1 MATSDRCNLPD
12 TIELLRQRLEEVIR
26 KQRFLLILDDVWN
39 EEEKKWGD
47 DLKPLLC
54 SVGGPGSVV
63 VVTCRSQQVASIMGT
78 IGPHELACLSEDD
91 AWELFSSKAFSKGVH
106 EQAEFVT
113 IGKCI
118 FKKCKGLPLA
128 LKTMAGLMSSKQQ
141 VDEWDA
147 IKESNVGDNARGKD
161 EIISILKLSYKHLSS
176 ELKQCFAFCAAQ
188 GL

>member
-1 MATSDRCNLPD
+1 MTDATCQTPSSCCDSD
-12 TIELLRQRLEEVIR
+12 LRKLFASRGFYLFSMMYGMKR
-26 KQRFLLILDDVWN
+26 R
-39 EEEKKWGD
+39 KKWGD